1 MKKKETYRETEDE
14 ERLETMATLYNAHG
28 FWPMD

>member
-1 MKKKETYRETEDE
+1 MKKRRPIEETEDE